1 MEVKLLNKEKLFGIV
16 GVLLLVLVGL
26 KFLDN
31 TLIWQ
36 LGRLDFEKVSGL
48 SADQIECIGFADR
61 EAAEAR
67 AKDDSKDIK
76 VVSYYNFFEP
86 TSYVFVNNKATRE
99 VMVPWLGEVTIA
111 VGRTHIGLSKWSK
124 ASLEIGSERQTVD
137 SLLMGS
143 WFSMDFD
150 WIKHLMFLSRPED
163 QKRLIYKGVGLSKY
177 IFVLYFHILLLALL
191 LVSGIA
197 VVQMNYYVA
206 NYTWKTFK
214 DYKGERILHHEW
226 ALIAFFWILPLVWVI

>member
-1 MEVKLLNKEKLFGIV
+1 MSKEKLFGIV

-26 KFLDN
+26 KFLDS

-36 LGRLDFEKVSGL
+36 LGRIDFQKASGL
-48 SADQIECIGFADR
+48 LPEQVEFIGFADR
-61 EAAEAR
+61 EEAESRAR
-67 AKDDSKDIK
+67 AWENGLSKDIK
-76 VVSYYNFFEP
+76 VVSYYNFREP
-86 TSYVFVNNKATRE
+86 TAYLFVNNKATRE
-99 VMVPWLGEVTIA
+99 VMIPWLGEVAIA

-124 ASLEIGSERQTVD
+124 ASLEIGSESRTID

-143 WFSMDFD
+143 WFSLDFG

-206 NYTWKTFK
+206 NCTWKTFK
-214 DYKGERILHHEW
+214 DYKGEKILHHEW
-226 ALIAFFWILPLVWVI
+226 ALIAFFWILPLVWAV